1 MAVDKEM
8 KSFKHYITEKPAKLS
23 ATLPYKGAEWKDFRG
38 LENPNEKE
46 IITAMNKSRMK
57 ELRFVVDG
65 KGKMWAWDSNDA
77 LHDAVIF
84 AQTGEKYKE
93 TYRNYA
99 KGYFY
104 ATTKTDKEAGP
115 ATNLKVIVV
124 NSSQVGTDFALK
136 NKTLKALA
144 KRINSKGDDRVF
156 WSDDRKYNL

>member
-1 MAVDKEM
+1 M
-8 KSFKHYITEKPAKLS
+8 KSFKHHITEKAAKLS
-23 ATLPYKGAEWKDFRG
+23 ATFPYKGAEWKEFRG

-99 KGYFY
+99 KGM
-104 ATTKTDKEAGP
+104 
-115 ATNLKVIVV
+115 ISVV
-124 NSSQVGTDFALK
+124 NPDDLDDMYPDMEMIGNLHILILNSRIGLKMALK
-136 NKTLKALA
+136 NKTMKALA
-144 KRINSKGDDRVF
+144 KRINAKGDERVF
-156 WSDDRKYNL
+156 WSDV